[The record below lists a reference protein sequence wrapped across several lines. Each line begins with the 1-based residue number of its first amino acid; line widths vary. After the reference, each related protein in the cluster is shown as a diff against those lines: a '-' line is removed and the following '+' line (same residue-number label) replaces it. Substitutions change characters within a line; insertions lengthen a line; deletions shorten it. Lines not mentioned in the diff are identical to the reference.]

1 MNDVARVEMLQRDQN
16 LQNTCAH
23 NYVTCREQHGSI
35 TTEDELSDTIYQKQ
49 LSNPNNIRQ
58 ITFTAYNSNDF
69 VFWLSIV
76 HNLTSTMISKQV
88 LKARK
93 AEGDCGKTF
102 IENKAVLSCIMKIDK
117 TFNQAVYNP
126 LSLKL

>member
-1 MNDVARVEMLQRDQN
+1 MPRK
-16 LQNTCAH
+16 TH
-23 NYVTCREQHGSI
+23 STI
-35 TTEDELSDTIYQKQ
+35 TTEDKLSDTIYQKQ

-58 ITFTAYNSNDF
+58 ITFTAYNSTDF
-69 VFWLSIV
+69 VLWLGIV

-102 IENKAVLSCIMKIDK
+102 IENKAVLLCIMKIDK
-117 TFNQAVYNP
+117 TSIK
-126 LSLKL
+126 LSIIH